1 MIKNIKNIIFDLGNV
16 LLDIDI
22 PATERA
28 LRHLFG
34 ENYQKAFEKCHADNI
49 FNLYETGKMGEKAFF
64 QHIRAASEQNI
75 SDAQIKKAWNAML
88 LDFNMERFE
97 MLARLKKNYHLYLLS
112 NTNTTHLVWFRHLL
126 KAKYDI
132 PDFETRFFVKAYYS
146 HKIKLRKPDAE
157 IYDYV
162 VKNAQISPAE
172 TLFIDDNADNIAAA
186 QRAGWH
192 TILHPIGAEVAMA
205 LKDY

>member
-1 MIKNIKNIIFDLGNV
+1 MIKNVKNIIFDLGNV

-28 LRHLFG
+28 LHHLFG
-34 ENYQKAFEKCHADNI
+34 ENAEKALKKCHADNI

-64 QHIRAASEQNI
+64 QHIRAASEKNI
-75 SDAQIKKAWNAML
+75 TDAQIKKAWNAML
-88 LDFNMERFE
+88 LDFTP
-97 MLARLKKNYHLYLLS
+97 ARLERLAQLKKKYNLYLLS

-126 KAKYDI
+126 KEKYGI

-146 HKIKLRKPDAE
+146 HKIKLRKPTAE
-157 IYDYV
+157 IYEYV
-162 VKNAQISPAE
+162 VKDAALNPAE

-186 QRAGWH
+186 QQAGWQ
-192 TILHPIGAEVAMA
+192 TILHPIGAEVVVA
-205 LKDY
+205 LKDF